1 MGVIKLHTVN
11 ERLVFDDKPV
21 ITSGNK
27 NINSIEIKFCD
38 KWLSLGERVKYW
50 AVFYKD
56 EKEKLKKELV
66 NGSCL
71 IPNEMLIKKGFF
83 YFGVYAE
90 EENEEKVKT
99 SKIVEYE
106 VALGISTEATAESN
120 IVKKAKEEYRAQL
133 ENTLEAATGENLD
146 GKTWEELNYIVQN
159 GFSGNMSEID
169 IDDIF
174 EKTENSINLY
184 EPTTEGWIDNTSIY
198 SDGSTKENSKF
209 CLTSKIPVQ
218 PNTIYSVSGWDK
230 GSFYCY
236 DSNDNYI
243 GSSMTQLEGGDIDF
257 GYGTTKEN
265 TAYIRLNISKE
276 TDLETTI
283 ENFNSSFMLV
293 EGIGIATSKYGF
305 KSTIREIGDLNALD
319 FEDEA
324 DKKNL
329 VVAINAL
336 KRFSTLTDET
346 KTEIAEQAVEL
357 IDTALLPIIGSG
369 VIE

>member
-27 NINSIEIKFCD
+27 NINSIEIKFCG

-56 EKEKLKKELV
+56 EKEKLKRELV

-146 GKTWEELNYIVQN
+146 GKSWEELNYIVQN

-184 EPTTEGWIDNTSIY
+184 EPTTEGWIDNTYIQLSGEATASNNY
-198 SDGSTKENSKF
+198 CVSP
-209 CLTSKIPVQ
+209 KIAVA
-218 PNTIYSVSGWDK
+218 PNTTYSINSQMYGE
-230 GSFYCY
+230 YLCY

-243 GSSMTQLEGGDIDF
+243 GYSSFQRESEYV
-257 GYGTTKEN
+257 YGTTKEN
-265 TAYIRLNISKE
+265 TAYIRLNVPNSE
-276 TDLETTI
+276 RD
-283 ENFNSSFMLV
+283 NFNTSFMLV
-293 EGIGIATSKYGF
+293 EGIGVSPFKYGL
-305 KSTIREIGDLNALD
+305 KENIREIGDLNALD

-346 KTEIAEQAVEL
+346 KTEIAEKAVEI